1 MKKNIEMEPQ
11 EQAMKP
17 VDTPEVT
24 MIDKE
29 NIVKLSKPLPSG
41 ATTLV
46 FDFDRLTGY
55 TLIQC
60 ERNAKTLDKTMVLPS
75 VSQTYQAFVAAAACG
90 VKVDDIMSLSGRDF
104 TTVLTKTT
112 NFLFG

>member
-1 MKKNIEMEPQ
+1 MKKNIEMETQ
-11 EQAMKP
+11 EQAMKT

-29 NIVKLSKPLPSG
+29 NIVELSKPLPSG

-60 ERNAKTLDKTMVLPS
+60 EQNAKSLDKTIMLPS

-90 VKVDDIMSLSGRDF
+90 VKFDDIMSLSARDF
-104 TTVLTKTT
+104 TTVLIKTT

>member
-11 EQAMKP
+11 EQAMKT

-90 VKVDDIMSLSGRDF
+90 VKVDDIMGLSGRDF